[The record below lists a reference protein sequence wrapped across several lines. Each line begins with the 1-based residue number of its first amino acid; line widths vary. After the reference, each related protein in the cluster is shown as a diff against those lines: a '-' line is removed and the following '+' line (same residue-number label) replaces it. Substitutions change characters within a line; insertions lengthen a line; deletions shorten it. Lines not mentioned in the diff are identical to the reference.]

1 MRANYSVMFKNRI
14 KFSFIILLLSQNCFA
29 EQALNNTALQY
40 PIHNPVPGG
49 IAVID
54 LKLKKNNSSKPSVK
68 YSNKRILVRQNAD
81 KWQAIVGLS
90 LNTKTGSHTLKITSA
105 NGKTSTQ
112 TFKTKNKDYQKQ
124 YITIKNKGM
133 VTLSP
138 ENLKRALSDKKIS
151 QKSFKTWLEKNNV
164 NLSFIM
170 PVDGRVSGRFGLK
183 RYFNN
188 KPRKPHSG
196 LDIAAPTGT
205 TIKSPA
211 DGTVIATGNFY
222 FNGNVVFVDHGQ
234 GLITMFCHMSK
245 INVKKNQTLN
255 TGDKIGEVG
264 ETGRVTGAHL
274 HFSVSLN
281 NTRIDPELLLPP
293 IPELHKT
300 KK

>member
-1 MRANYSVMFKNRI
+1 MLKNLKLI
-14 KFSFIILLLSQNCFA
+14 SIYLVLSSQNCIA
-29 EQALNNTALQY
+29 GETLHKDNLQY
-40 PIHNPVPGG
+40 PINNPVPGG
-49 IAVID
+49 IAIID
-54 LKLKKNNSSKPSVK
+54 LKTGNSKPKVE
-68 YSNKRILVRQNAD
+68 YHNKKIMVRLNGNV
-81 KWQAIVGLS
+81 WQAIIGLS
-90 LNTKTGSHTLKITSA
+90 LNTKPGEHQLKIISKNGSHK
-105 NGKTSTQ
+105 TQ
-112 TFKTKNKDYQKQ
+112 TFTTKNKKYQKQ

-138 ENLKRALSDKKIS
+138 ENLKRAINDKKIS
-151 QKSFKTWLEKNNV
+151 QKSFKTWIENN
-164 NLSFIM
+164 NIKMNFIM

-196 LDIAAPTGT
+196 IDIAAPTGT
-205 TIKSPA
+205 GIKSPA

-234 GLITMFCHMSK
+234 GLVTMFCHMNK
-245 INVKKNQTLN
+245 INVTENQKLK
-255 TGDKIGEVG
+255 TGDIIGEVG

-293 IPELHKT
+293 IPEITNK
-300 KK
+300 

>member
-1 MRANYSVMFKNRI
+1 MSKNQKIISLFLFLLPQFCIATELNYNSTYN
-14 KFSFIILLLSQNCFA
+14 
-29 EQALNNTALQY
+29 Y

-49 IAVID
+49 IAVIN
-54 LKLKKNNSSKPSVK
+54 LNLNSSNINKPSVTYK
-68 YSNKRILVRQNAD
+68 NKKIMVRKNGTG
-81 KWQAIVGLS
+81 WQAIIGLS
-90 LNTKTGSHTLKITSA
+90 LNTKKGNHKLKILTAKGNHLS
-105 NGKTSTQ
+105 Q
-112 TFKTKNKDYQKQ
+112 TFSTIDKQYQKQ

-151 QKSFKTWLEKNNV
+151 KQAFALWLNNDNV
-164 NLSFIM
+164 KLNFIM
-170 PVDGRVSGRFGLK
+170 PVEGRISGRFGLK

-196 LDIAAPTGT
+196 IDIAAPTGT
-205 TIKSPA
+205 LIKSPA
-211 DGTVIATGNFY
+211 DGIVIATGNFY

-234 GLITMFCHMSK
+234 GLITMFCHMDK
-245 INVKKNQTLN
+245 INVSKNQKIK

-274 HFSVSLN
+274 HFSISIN

-293 IPELHKT
+293 IPGIESVQKRN
-300 KK
+300 